1 MTKKQ
6 TINVIVAKTDPIM
19 GTTYTT
25 EPRLVQTNIHQ
36 AKEQFAK
43 VQSAKAQ
50 KMRGERTKH
59 K

>member
-1 MTKKQ
+1 MAKKK
-6 TINVIVAKTDPIM
+6 TRNVIVAKTDPIM

-25 EPRLVQTNIHQ
+25 EPHLVETTIHH

-43 VQSAKAQ
+43 AQSIKAH
-50 KMRGERTKH
+50 KLRGERTKH